1 MNLIRNVRVISP
13 DIDYKY
19 ANIILDGEYIK
30 SVTEKEVNPELTRM
44 FRDGKKAS

>member
-19 ANIILDGEYIK
+19 ANIIL
-30 SVTEKEVNPELTRM
+30 LTSSLK
-44 FRDGKKAS
+44 FC